1 MVENESV
8 VSQFDSSDKFS
19 PELVF
24 LVDFMA
30 NELYS
35 ELPVLVMDI
44 DYFILSIL
52 NSRASYTYGLL
63 KNYFDEKTLNKIH
76 DSYWQVVSSKALA
89 AVKPGRK
96 IQITPELK
104 KMGSLAYAEMEK
116 MKGDSITSAHMM
128 LALLS
133 DDGEDKKF
141 KKIMEKYK
149 LDYERFRILIAED
162 GISRMDINLE
172 EDIKIETTPNSITPK
187 LEPSFSNVY
196 NITPSAGSGKQSSI
210 INGFCNNI
218 NEMFERGLKEP
229 LIGREDEMSE
239 LIISLGRKR
248 KGNVIL
254 IGEEGVGKTAIAEHL
269 AERIINGEVP
279 GYLSGKKLLSLNMTA
294 LMAGTTYRGQLE
306 ERVEKVLNALEKDKN
321 ILLIDNIGDV
331 LASRYED
338 YGIGPMLAHKMESGM
353 LQVIGTADYKSY
365 KKTFEKKMTLARL
378 FQTIEVRKPD
388 RDESVRILMGLKE
401 GYENYHKVKYSDKA
415 IELCVELADKYISEK
430 NLPDSAIDVMDDAGI
445 HKRMDADSNPDLKEI
460 RERIKQR
467 QKYLKS
473 IKREKNAD
481 KDYNEIDNVIFEIN
495 SLKKDYAEKV
505 EEVERKSRTNPDIVG
520 EDDIKEIISIKTRI
534 PVYRLTSDD
543 RQNLGEMN
551 KMIKK
556 YVIGQD
562 EAVDTICQALKRNR
576 LGLRGNGCLFS
587 GILLGSTGVGKTHLA
602 KTIARMMFG
611 DENAMVRFDMS
622 EYSDKTS
629 VNKLIG
635 SNPGY
640 VGYEDGGQLTEKI
653 KHNKYCVLLMDEIE
667 KADQEVYNLFLQVL
681 DEGFLT
687 DNYGSKIDFRNV
699 IVLFTTNVGAR
710 KAGDF
715 GDGIGFGGR
724 KGDNRRRI
732 TEKELKNEFPPEFL
746 NRIDEIVYFN
756 TLTDGDLRQII
767 YIELDNLSKKLIEL
781 GFGFMYYSVVAGYLF
796 DKIKDESE
804 YGARPVKRVIKR
816 EIENL
821 IADDIIENNRQ
832 NGYIFNVD
840 VDDDGKLVLK

>member
-1 MVENESV
+1 MAENKNIL
-8 VSQFDSSDKFS
+8 SQFDNNDKFS

-24 LVDFMA
+24 LVDFMS

-52 NSRASYTYGLL
+52 NSRASYSYGLF
-63 KNYFDEKTLNKIH
+63 KNYFDEKILNKIH

-96 IQITPELK
+96 IQITSELK
-104 KMGSLAYAEMEK
+104 KLGNLGYLEMEK
-116 MKGDSITSAHMM
+116 MKGDSITSAHMI

-133 DDGEDKKF
+133 DATEDKIF
-141 KKIMEKYK
+141 KKIMENYK
-149 LDYERFRILIAED
+149 LDYDRFRILIAED
-162 GISRMDINLE
+162 GITRMEINLN
-172 EDIKIETTPNSITPK
+172 EDIKIETTPDNIPPK
-187 LEPSFSNVY
+187 QEPAFSNVY
-196 NITPSAGSGKQSSI
+196 NIAPDKQNSA
-210 INGFCNNI
+210 INGYCNNI
-218 NEMFERGLKEP
+218 NELFERGLKDP
-229 LIGREDEMSE
+229 LIGRDEEMKE

-248 KGNVIL
+248 KSNVIL
-254 IGEEGVGKTAIAEHL
+254 LGEEGVGKTAIAEHL
-269 AERIINGEVP
+269 AERIVNDDVP
-279 GYLSGKKLLSLNMTA
+279 DYLSGKKLLSLNMTA

-306 ERVEKVLNALEKDKN
+306 ERVEKVLNTIEKDKN

-331 LASRYED
+331 LATRHED
-338 YGIGPMLAHKMESGM
+338 YGIGPMLAQKMENGS

-378 FQTIEVRKPD
+378 FQTIEVKKPD
-388 RDESVRILMGLKE
+388 NEKTLMILRGLKDR
-401 GYENYHKVKYSDKA
+401 YENYHKVKYDEGA
-415 IELCVELADKYISEK
+415 IKLCVDLADKYISDK

-445 HKRMDADSNPDLKEI
+445 HKRMENDSNPELKRLKDEI
-460 RERIKQR
+460 KGK

-473 IKREKNAD
+473 LKRKKNID
-481 KDYNEIDNVIFEIN
+481 KDYNEIDNTIKEVNE
-495 SLKKDYAEKV
+495 LKKEYNAKV
-505 EEVERKSRTNPDIVG
+505 EELAKESQSNPALVT
-520 EDDIKEIISIKTRI
+520 EEDIKNIISIKTRI
-534 PVYRLTSDD
+534 PINQLSTDD
-543 RQNLGEMN
+543 RQNLGEMAKN
-551 KMIKK
+551 IKK
-556 YVIGQD
+556 TVIGQD

-587 GILLGSTGVGKTHLA
+587 GLLLGTTGVGKTYLA

-611 DENAMVRFDMS
+611 DENAMIRFDMS

-667 KADQEVYNLFLQVL
+667 KADPEVYNLFLQVL

-687 DNYGSKIDFRNV
+687 DNYGSRIDFRNV
-699 IVLFTTNVGAR
+699 IILFTTNVGAR
-710 KAGDF
+710 TANEFAK
-715 GDGIGFGGR
+715 GIGFNER
-724 KGDNRRRI
+724 KEDNKRRI
-732 TEKELKNEFPPEFL
+732 TEKELKKEFPPEFL

-756 TLTDGDLRQII
+756 SLTESDLKQII
-767 YIELDNLSKKLIEL
+767 YLELDNLSKRLIDL
-781 GFGFMYYSVVAGYLF
+781 GYGFMYYGVVGSYIL
-796 DKIKDESE
+796 DKIKGESE
-804 YGARPVKRVIKR
+804 YGARPIKRVIKR

-832 NGYIFNVD
+832 KGYVFNVD
-840 VDDDGKLVLK
+840 VNDEEDRLVLL